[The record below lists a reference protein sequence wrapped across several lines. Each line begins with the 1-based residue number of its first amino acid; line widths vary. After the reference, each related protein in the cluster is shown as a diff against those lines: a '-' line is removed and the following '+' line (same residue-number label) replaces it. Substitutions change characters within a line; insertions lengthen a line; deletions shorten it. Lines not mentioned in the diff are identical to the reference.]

1 MDSHVSPRAQTQ
13 SPLCGDGASPS
24 MAAWNEAI
32 LRTWGSLPCKDT
44 DAAVQ
49 APQQA
54 ATPYHSPSPSLCE
67 DSAALQSRRP
77 TGPNPKA
84 SGESERLTRE
94 AELFSPALLGG
105 APGSHRKELEEWKRR
120 HTPTQRSHGS
130 QMGTRKSMQGLSGA
144 AAVAG
149 SWGQRSHVHRTQ
161 GPRQMWVH

>member
-13 SPLCGDGASPS
+13 SPLCGVGAFPS
-24 MAAWNEAI
+24 MAALDEAI

-49 APQQA
+49 ASQQA

-67 DSAALQSRRP
+67 DSAALQSPRP

-94 AELFSPALLGG
+94 AELFSPASLGG
-105 APGSHRKELEEWKRR
+105 APGSHRKEKTSHTNTAEPWLSDGDQEE
-120 HTPTQRSHGS
+120 HAGS
-130 QMGTRKSMQGLSGA
+130 LGSSRCCRVMGTA
-144 AAVAG
+144 FTCAP
-149 SWGQRSHVHRTQ
+149 HPRT
-161 GPRQMWVH
+161 